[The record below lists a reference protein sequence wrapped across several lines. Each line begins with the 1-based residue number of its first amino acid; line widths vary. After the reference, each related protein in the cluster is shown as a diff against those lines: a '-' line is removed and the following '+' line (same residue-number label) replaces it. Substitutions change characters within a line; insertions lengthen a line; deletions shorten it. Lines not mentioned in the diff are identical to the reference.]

1 MLSNPEVSSFLS
13 RFPRFEDT
21 LLSLQYAPRLPRGM
35 VKETKQVIAMAR
47 KFNDEVTRPLAL
59 QLDRKTHEDPD
70 YLPHEIVE
78 EASRRGFYTMWIPK
92 LFGGRGV
99 NMPSMSYFVEEV
111 GSVCLGILNVIG
123 VHYLGVAGLMSSY
136 NTPLIKKVIREVID
150 GEKNGKPCLIALA
163 ITEPGAGTDVEE
175 VDLVE
180 KGKVTCHAERVKGG
194 YIFNGSK
201 IFISMG
207 HVSTWTAL
215 YGVTDLKRASQTNV
229 GVMVKQGMK
238 GFTIGKHENKMG
250 QRVCPASELIF
261 EDCFVPDDLV
271 LYDPERMQKY
281 SNKPVKVLLQRYIDY
296 IVSVTRPG
304 VCAMG
309 VGAARGAFEHALKF
323 ASENELNGRPMINH
337 EWVQCWL
344 AEMYK
349 NVCLGR
355 LAYIEA
361 NYANSHRGIYN
372 LLQMKPLYYYQ
383 KYMPT
388 AYFDKVVAPM
398 LDKESSTALMNKLY
412 FDWHSLDDDRC
423 ASGWASMAK
432 FAGTDFGV
440 RNCQMA
446 IELMGQAGLRQDRGV
461 EKILRDAKLIQI
473 YEGTNQ
479 LNRLNFFK
487 CLIAPSVAKARV
499 FEED

>member
-1 MLSNPEVSSFLS
+1 MLSSPEVASFLA

-21 LLSLQYAPRLPRGM
+21 LLSLQYAPRLPKGM
-35 VKETKQVIAMAR
+35 VKETRQVIAMAR
-47 KFNDEVTRPLAL
+47 KFNDEVTRPQAL
-59 QLDRKTHEDPD
+59 KLDWKTHEDPD

-78 EASRRGFYTMWIPK
+78 EANRRGFYTMWVPK
-92 LFGGRGV
+92 LFGGKGV

-111 GSVCLGILNVIG
+111 GSVCLGIMNVLG
-123 VHYLGVAGLMSSY
+123 VHYLGVAGLMSSQ
-136 NTPLIKKVIREVID
+136 NTALIKRVLREVAD
-150 GEKNGKPCLIALA
+150 GEKTGRPCLIALA
-163 ITEPGAGTDVEE
+163 ITEPAAGTDVEE
-175 VDLVE
+175 VELVD
-180 KGKVTCHAERVKGG
+180 KGKVTCTATRVKGG
-194 YIFNGSK
+194 YIFNGTK

-207 HVSTWTAL
+207 HVSEWTVL
-215 YGVTDLKRASQTNV
+215 YGTTDTKKPSENFV

-238 GFTIGKHENKMG
+238 GFTLGKHENKMG
-250 QRVCPASELIF
+250 QRICPASELVF

-271 LYDPERMQKY
+271 LFGQESMQKY
-281 SNKPVKVLLQRYIDY
+281 SNKPVRVLVQRYIDY

-323 ASENELNGRPMINH
+323 AAETELNGKPMINH

-372 LLQMKPLYYYQ
+372 LLQVKPLYYYQ
-383 KYMPT
+383 KYLPG

-398 LDKESSTALMNKLY
+398 LDKESSKALMNRVY

-423 ASGWASMAK
+423 ASGWASLAK
-432 FAGTDFGV
+432 FAGTDIGV
-440 RNCQMA
+440 RNAQMA
-446 IELMGQAGLRQDRGV
+446 LELMGQAGLRQDRGV
-461 EKILRDAKLIQI
+461 EKILRDAKLVQI

-479 LNRLNFFK
+479 LNRLNLFK
-487 CLIAPSVAKARV
+487 CLVAPSVPNARV
-499 FEED
+499 FEE